1 MEYFERDRQLAEVAE
16 SLEEK
21 RKNLLNISQKE
32 LNRELQLGRVNEKQ
46 MKARDQKTDE
56 EQIIDLFFK

>member
-21 RKNLLNISQKE
+21 RKNL
-32 LNRELQLGRVNEKQ
+32 KQ
-46 MKARDQKTDE
+46 MKSK
-56 EQIIDLFFK
+56 